1 MGEGGAREW
10 RERARSGCGARE
22 CNEGVRRGSVRR
34 ASSPRAVAVVGRHP
48 LTPAPRRGAAT
59 LAAPRA
65 AAVPSA
71 ECHAPKSSWSGGE
84 NCSHDGCLPR
94 LAAGESWWTFET
106 SSSRSAPVYSPSYPN
121 SESGATAWTRWAA
134 SKSPGADVTTDLPV
148 GQRTGAELPSLTP
161 DVQRVMSRRTRRTS
175 SFGSVGSARH
185 SASSAGPAALRMAP
199 STDRLL
205 MNRQYLL
212 TR

>member
-1 MGEGGAREW
+1 MCAPRLERDLRLAAHSQVHLLRRSPREEELHERLVQAGRWGREARGSGESGQGAGVVRGSATRECGEGV
-10 RERARSGCGARE
+10 C
-22 CNEGVRRGSVRR
+22 RR

-121 SESGATAWTRWAA
+121 SESGATAWTR
-134 SKSPGADVTTDLPV
+134 
-148 GQRTGAELPSLTP
+148 
-161 DVQRVMSRRTRRTS
+161 
-175 SFGSVGSARH
+175 
-185 SASSAGPAALRMAP
+185 
-199 STDRLL
+199 
-205 MNRQYLL
+205 
-212 TR
+212 